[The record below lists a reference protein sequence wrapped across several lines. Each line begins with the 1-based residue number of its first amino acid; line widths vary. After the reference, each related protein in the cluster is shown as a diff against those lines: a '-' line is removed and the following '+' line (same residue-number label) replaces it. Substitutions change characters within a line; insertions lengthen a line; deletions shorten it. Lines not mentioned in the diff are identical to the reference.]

1 MTPDELLRH
10 LEFEYWAE
18 IATQCQDDNFPALID
33 LAKLEGNPRLR
44 TFEDYLKARG
54 FTEEEEENVQT

>member
-18 IATQCQDDNFPALID
+18 IAAQCQDDFMPSLVD
-33 LAKLEGNPRLR
+33 QAKVEASPRLR
-44 TFEDYLKARG
+44 TFKDYLKARG
-54 FTEEEEENVQT
+54 YTEEKEENV